1 MQLKWLEDLIALAQT
16 GSFTRAAEARNVTHP
31 AFGRRIRA
39 LEDWAGAPLVDR
51 AHFPARLTAEGQL
64 LLDAAHEIVVRLGE
78 TRRVIQSRASP
89 PTPTLF
95 IATGRTLARTWL
107 PARMRALQ
115 QASGCAVRISTSGIH
130 DAALALENGDA
141 DLLICYHHAQASVS
155 LDPQRFEHRVV
166 AMESLAWVGDTKQFS
181 SRRTT
186 KNAAAFPYIAYAP
199 TLALGRVV
207 EDFLAQQKPAVP
219 LAMVCQT
226 DFAEAAHEMALRGVG
241 TAWLPLS
248 IVDDDLARGSLC
260 RLSVAKHDL
269 QLEIRVYR
277 TRASATDE
285 RSALIDRTWTAMII
299 KP

>member
-1 MQLKWLEDLIALAQT
+1 MQLKWLEDLITLAQT

-39 LEDWAGAPLVDR
+39 LEDWAGAALIDR

-64 LLDAAHEIVVRLGE
+64 LLDAAHESVARLGE
-78 TRRVIQSRASP
+78 TRRIIQSRASP
-89 PTPTLF
+89 STPTLF

-107 PARMRALQ
+107 PARMHALQ

-130 DAALALENGDA
+130 DAALALENGEA

-186 KNAAAFPYIAYAP
+186 KNASAIPYIAYAP

-207 EDFLAQQKPAVP
+207 EDFLAQQKPALP
-219 LAMVCQT
+219 LSMVCQT

-248 IVDDDLARGSLC
+248 IMGDDLVRGTLC
-260 RLSVAKHDL
+260 RLSAAKHDL
-269 QLEIRVYR
+269 HLEIRAYR
-277 TRASATDE
+277 ARAVSIDA
-285 RSALIDRTWTAMII
+285 RSALVDRAWAAMIA